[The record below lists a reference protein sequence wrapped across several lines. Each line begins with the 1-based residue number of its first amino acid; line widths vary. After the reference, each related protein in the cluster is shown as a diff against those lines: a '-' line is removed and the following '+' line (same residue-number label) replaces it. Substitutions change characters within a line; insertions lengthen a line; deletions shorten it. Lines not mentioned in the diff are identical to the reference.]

1 MKYLSNQLAVG
12 ALLLSCV
19 GLLVFFEFIRP
30 FRNPAI
36 DIPLSL
42 ATWGIGAV
50 LAIVSLFLSGRSR
63 VLCAVGILFNVLP
76 LLGALVLLWLLSHS
90 NFAWH

>member
-1 MKYLSNQLAVG
+1 MKYLWNRLAVV

-42 ATWGIGAV
+42 AAWGIGAV
-50 LAIVSLFLSGRSR
+50 LATIFLFLPGRSR

-76 LLGALVLLWLLSHS
+76 LLCALALLWFLSHS

>member
-1 MKYLSNQLAVG
+1 MKYLSNQLAIV

-19 GLLVFFEFIRP
+19 GLLIFFEFIRP

-42 ATWGIGAV
+42 AAWGIGAV
-50 LAIVSLFLSGRSR
+50 LATISLFLLGRSR

-76 LLGALVLLWLLSHS
+76 LLGALALLWFLSRS
-90 NFAWH
+90 NLAWH

>member
-1 MKYLSNQLAVG
+1 MNYLSNQLGVA

-19 GLLVFFEFIRP
+19 GLLEFFEFIRP

-42 ATWGIGAV
+42 M
-50 LAIVSLFLSGRSR
+50 LSP
-63 VLCAVGILFNVLP
+63 AYYMT
-76 LLGALVLLWLLSHS
+76 
-90 NFAWH
+90 

>member
-1 MKYLSNQLAVG
+1 MKYLSNQLAVV

-42 ATWGIGAV
+42 AALGIGAV
-50 LAIVSLFLSGRSR
+50 LATISLFLPARSR

-76 LLGALVLLWLLSHS
+76 LLGALALLWFLSHS
-90 NFAWH
+90 NLVWH

>member
-1 MKYLSNQLAVG
+1 MKYLSNQLAVV
-12 ALLLSCV
+12 ALLVSCV

-42 ATWGIGAV
+42 AAWGIGAV
-50 LAIVSLFLSGRSR
+50 LAIISLFLPGRSR
-63 VLCAVGILFNVLP
+63 ALCVVGILFNVLP
-76 LLGALVLLWLLSHS
+76 LLGALALLWFLSHS
-90 NFAWH
+90 NLAWH

>member
-1 MKYLSNQLAVG
+1 MKYLSNQLAIV

-19 GLLVFFEFIRP
+19 GLLIFFEFIRP
-30 FRNPAI
+30 FRNPVI

-42 ATWGIGAV
+42 AAWGIGAV
-50 LAIVSLFLSGRSR
+50 LATISLFLPGRSR

-76 LLGALVLLWLLSHS
+76 LLGALALLWFLSHS
-90 NFAWH
+90 NLAWH

>member
-1 MKYLSNQLAVG
+1 MKYLSNQLAVV

-50 LAIVSLFLSGRSR
+50 LATISLFLPRRSR

-76 LLGALVLLWLLSHS
+76 MLGALALLWFLSHS